1 MKRENYCF
9 PYFYIRIFPRLCR
22 ITLIVIFARN
32 FLGNLVQNFNFIF
45 FIKFYILENNFV
57 FYVSC
62 INFRFL
68 WKNVYSNSVIIYFTN
83 LKHFVCL
90 CWRYIFQVLPG
101 MHVYIRNFSRVKTSS
116 YLAIGEILVRQG
128 VFWPICTE
136 TFSWS
141 KSYLE
146 RSKILVKT
154 FSALDGIVSLNC
166 PVPNNKVKVTVT
178 NKNFCKYKIYIWDK
192 LKRKGCKKYVS
203 DL

>member
-1 MKRENYCF
+1 MNKTFLLEINKMHHHYWATVEYTISDSDYTKAFILQIWQSTRKSHCSQRFIFRNCYSVHQIKTWKGKGLFKCSPVNFPVKRENYCF

-68 WKNVYSNSVIIYFTN
+68 WKSVYSNSVIIYFTN

-116 YLAIGEILVRQG
+116 
-128 VFWPICTE
+128 
-136 TFSWS
+136 
-141 KSYLE
+141 
-146 RSKILVKT
+146 
-154 FSALDGIVSLNC
+154 
-166 PVPNNKVKVTVT
+166 
-178 NKNFCKYKIYIWDK
+178 
-192 LKRKGCKKYVS
+192 
-203 DL
+203 